1 MKIKISLIFL
11 ILFSFTHLYAEVEE
25 LVVTGTLLK
34 NTEQDS
40 SPIDIIS
47 EEDYKNFNI
56 SNISEISKYLSSSSG
71 SHFQSNTLDG
81 VDQGMAAITLR
92 GLDQASTLL
101 LINSKR
107 QTFAGTPSNE
117 GEGYIDANIIPEIAL
132 KRIEVLKEGATS
144 LYGSDAV
151 AGVIN
156 IITHK
161 SFSGLKVEAGH
172 KKTSNYNQTDSSLGL
187 LIGSSYKKTS
197 YVLGINLLKRTPL
210 SAIEIPRIAEL
221 AVSGLGRSFKV
232 SDDVSLPFGIW
243 AGDYSKN
250 QKIPDPNCI
259 NNGGILT
266 NATTCGFAY
275 GNRFNIVN
283 DEDHMKL
290 YMNLDYEADDFN
302 YGINLISSNI
312 NINDNPQSPS
322 YPALPFLSRMIQP
335 GEGGNPF
342 NVAVKW
348 FGRPLGSD
356 YASPNSPKDINQYH
370 LSQRF
375 NTSIGKDTDLEVSYT
390 LSEHSNKHIR
400 PDIIDSRFLDSIN
413 GTDMGISGGEIVFWN
428 LFDSSQ
434 NSEALVNYVRGSEK
448 SIKKADLKSLDII
461 LRSNTDSG
469 YTVAY
474 GVQLNKEAL
483 DVSYDE
489 ISRAEFDTDGKII
502 KTADL
507 FFLGGGIDVS
517 KSRNKYASFFEIEKD
532 FLESF
537 SLRVAGR
544 YEDFGNDSSFD
555 PKLSVK
561 YIANNNL
568 TIRASK
574 SSSFSMPSMAQ
585 MFSSDINLGSVRDFN
600 GTSPFVRQA
609 QIGNPNL
616 KPATSNNNNLGFIF
630 NTGGQRLTVDLW
642 DIDYKNRIE
651 VQSAQAMLLSNPN
664 GLSITR
670 NIEGDLIGIT
680 TTYFNETNTEVSGF
694 DLSYE
699 ALINLEKNGVIAFA
713 IKGTSINKFLTPNNK
728 INVVEEEHH
737 NKMINRVGKYNYD
750 ANTHSLPKK
759 RVNIFIN
766 WDYLNYS
773 IGLNARHIDG
783 YKNSRP
789 ISGLGL
795 EYGYKSRV
803 ESFLVFDLYSS
814 KLISTKNGAL
824 NMKFSITNIF
834 DESAPRLY
842 DAPDFSFDTRVHDP
856 RGRIIGLSL
865 EYRH

>member
-11 ILFSFTHLYAEVEE
+11 IFFSFTHLYAEVEE

-283 DEDHMKL
+283 DEDHTKL

-434 NSEALVNYVRGSEK
+434 NSEALINYVRGSEK

-574 SSSFSMPSMAQ
+574 SSSFSIPSMAQ

>member
-283 DEDHMKL
+283 DEDHTKL

-434 NSEALVNYVRGSEK
+434 NSEALINYVRGSEK

-795 EYGYKSRV
+795 EYGYKNRV

-824 NMKFSITNIF
+824 NMKFTITNIF

>member
-283 DEDHMKL
+283 DEDRTKL

-434 NSEALVNYVRGSEK
+434 NSEALINYVRGSEK

>member
-283 DEDHMKL
+283 DEDHTKL

-434 NSEALVNYVRGSEK
+434 NSEALINYVRGSEK

-469 YTVAY
+469 YSVAY

-824 NMKFSITNIF
+824 NMNFSITNIF

>member
-1 MKIKISLIFL
+1 
-11 ILFSFTHLYAEVEE
+11 
-25 LVVTGTLLK
+25 
-34 NTEQDS
+34 
-40 SPIDIIS
+40 
-47 EEDYKNFNI
+47 
-56 SNISEISKYLSSSSG
+56 
-71 SHFQSNTLDG
+71 
-81 VDQGMAAITLR
+81 MAAITLR

-283 DEDHMKL
+283 DEDHTKL
-290 YMNLDYEADDFN
+290 YINLDYEADGFN

-356 YASPNSPKDINQYH
+356 YASPNSPKDINQHH

-375 NTSIGKDTDLEVSYT
+375 NTSIGKDIDLEVSYT

-434 NSEALVNYVRGSEK
+434 NSEALINYVRGSEK

-469 YTVAY
+469 YSVAY

-630 NTGGQRLTVDLW
+630 NIRGQRLTFDLW

-728 INVVEEEHH
+728 INVVEKEHH

-795 EYGYKSRV
+795 EYGYKNRV

-824 NMKFSITNIF
+824 NMKFTITNIF